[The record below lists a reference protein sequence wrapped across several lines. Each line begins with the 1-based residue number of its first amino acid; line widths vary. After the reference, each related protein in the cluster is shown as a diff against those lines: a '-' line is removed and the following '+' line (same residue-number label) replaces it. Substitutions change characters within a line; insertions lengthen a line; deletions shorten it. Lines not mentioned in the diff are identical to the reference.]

1 MAARGGWP
9 VRVTNKKIRGDVV
22 YIIPGNPRPNKS
34 NGLSDDPYK
43 GFPILPMG
51 KVWSLDSLCYFCAC
65 LYLMYQLDW
74 GKKNEKPR
82 KNGGNLDPGIHPWSC
97 PPRPETKMHPKKL
110 VPWPFN
116 NSTQPKDQKVQ
127 RLGRWL
133 GETKTIIGN
142 FMGRET
148 GRRESNPVVVLV
160 EYEKHL

>member
-1 MAARGGWP
+1 
-9 VRVTNKKIRGDVV
+9 
-22 YIIPGNPRPNKS
+22 
-34 NGLSDDPYK
+34 
-43 GFPILPMG
+43 
-51 KVWSLDSLCYFCAC
+51 
-65 LYLMYQLDW
+65 
-74 GKKNEKPR
+74 
-82 KNGGNLDPGIHPWSC
+82 
-97 PPRPETKMHPKKL
+97 MHPKKL

-160 EYEKHL
+160 EYEKHV